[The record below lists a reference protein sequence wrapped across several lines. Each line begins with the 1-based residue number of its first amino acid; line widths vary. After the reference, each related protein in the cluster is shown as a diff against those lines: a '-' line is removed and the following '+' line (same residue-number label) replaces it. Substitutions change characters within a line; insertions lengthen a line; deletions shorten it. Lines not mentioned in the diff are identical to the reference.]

1 MKKRHTKT
9 KSKFILTVLIILI
22 ICFLIG
28 FIVYEIG
35 IQKTQNSSFS
45 KEQAPKKSDTFRIR
59 KIILFS
65 SADAVQNEATNKST
79 WNVNVSQFTD
89 IAIYIDNHLENGFS
103 KENTIAKLYIDN
115 IQYAQMPTLGTPFL
129 YYKNQND
136 FGKLSFN
143 EENRIQDCL
152 NFEIIPYEN
161 ERNFEKPEIYDTSF
175 SPICLGF
182 TNKDIKTN
190 YSITNIEEPLRY
202 DGSLLKRCNIGLTR
216 INCTVSFDVH
226 IINQANEHFKSTL
239 SIEIPLKDNSSET
252 TIYDGFT
259 KQEITKIS
267 NFSFYIVDT

>member
-45 KEQAPKKSDTFRIR
+45 KEQAPKKSDTFRI
-59 KIILFS
+59 LFS

-115 IQYAQMPTLGTPFL
+115 IQYPQMPTLGTPFL

-152 NFEIIPYEN
+152 NFEFIPYEN

-259 KQEITKIS
+259 KQEITEVS